1 MGLFKFNVTKQ
12 RVLTMCIEAE
22 SNQENSKH
30 KQKATC
36 LLKLKKENE
45 TIKDRTI
52 RDVKQFFELEED
64 YYKPIRLS
72 NFP

>member
-1 MGLFKFNVTKQ
+1 MGLFKFSVTKQ

-22 SNQENSKH
+22 SNQENPKH
-30 KQKATC
+30 KQKTTY

-45 TIKDRTI
+45 AIKDRTI

-64 YYKPIRLS
+64 CYKPIRLS

>member
-1 MGLFKFNVTKQ
+1 
-12 RVLTMCIEAE
+12 MCIEAE
-22 SNQENSKH
+22 SNQENSKQ
-30 KQKATC
+30 KQKTTY

-64 YYKPIRLS
+64 YYKPVRLS